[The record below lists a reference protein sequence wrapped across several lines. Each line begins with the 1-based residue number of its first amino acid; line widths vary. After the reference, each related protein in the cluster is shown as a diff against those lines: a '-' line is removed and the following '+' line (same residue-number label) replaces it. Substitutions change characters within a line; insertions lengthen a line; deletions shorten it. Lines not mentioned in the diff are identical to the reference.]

1 MYWLVATWPEVLHD
15 LEIIQEVLH
24 NQQGQSVK

>member
-15 LEIIQEVLH
+15 LEIQEVLH